1 MLRDAVQDGLIV
13 RAGDKGEEITLAPA
27 LVEALSVFY
36 ANAFIYF
43 FDSAREAAAMLDAQD
58 RDAGERSRRSA

>member
-1 MLRDAVQDGLIV
+1 LT

-27 LVEALSVFY
+27 LADALSVFY

-43 FDSAREAAAMLDAQD
+43 FDSAREAAARLDAQD
-58 RDAGERSRRSA
+58 RGAGERSQRSA